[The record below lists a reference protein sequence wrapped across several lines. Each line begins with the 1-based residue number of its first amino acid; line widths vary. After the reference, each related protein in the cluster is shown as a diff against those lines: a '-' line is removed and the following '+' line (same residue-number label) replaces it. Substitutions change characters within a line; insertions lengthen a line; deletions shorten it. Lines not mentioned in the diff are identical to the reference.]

1 MNAPEDTSFELPM
14 LFVHWEGGLPE
25 IGLNVVPNFQLV
37 CPATYSVRPRC
48 DIEIDSKLDH
58 SSPSPHPRQI
68 TKGNWTFSLPFGLTT
83 DGEDCRPGT
92 YLIQIKIRFLGLS
105 DRNLPSLFHCELR
118 LNVPRRSG
126 NRREL
131 VIEGDGQ
138 SLINIDGLDLNEFAG
153 VVIKGGPDAIVNL
166 EGGGEQSS
174 APASSQETG
183 IVSHRL
189 HLAVSTIRTPFC
201 SDTFTNGSRTGDA
214 SLLFDDGHRTLL
226 FAKRTSQWR
235 WTLGRRRQDNDIIT
249 RFLPASATHDAQTAK
264 LSRTHAE
271 LVLTDT
277 GLLLRDHSRSGI
289 WVENFDKVDGDRLFT
304 ADEDSHGG
312 IAIALGD
319 VNSDQFRMDLQ
330 LFSAPD
336 DQVQLNESK
345 EADLMYSEILGQNPK
360 QLQLTFHS
368 RLQAARLRR
377 ETNLEDEENYVLLFS
392 QATVGVSEEK
402 NPVVLD
408 NHPGNRSV
416 KARFLYAERRFWL
429 ENQGERQEDV
439 TVNDIAIPQ
448 LELIPLEFGMRLQL
462 GASKLTFDRK
472 AQVFLDD

>member
-1 MNAPEDTSFELPM
+1 M
-14 LFVHWEGGLPE
+14 LFVHWEGGMPE
-25 IGLNVVPNFQLV
+25 IGQNVVPNFQLI
-37 CPATYSVRPRC
+37 CPGTYSVRPRC
-48 DIEIDSKLDH
+48 DVEIDSKLDH
-58 SSPSPHPRQI
+58 PPPSPHPRQI
-68 TKGNWTFSLPFGLTT
+68 AKGNWTFSLPFGLTT
-83 DGEDCRPGT
+83 NGDDCRPGT
-92 YLIQIKIRFLGLS
+92 YLIQIHLRFPGLS
-105 DRNLPSLFHCELR
+105 DRNLPSRFHCDLR
-118 LNVPRRSG
+118 LHVRPGSG
-126 NRREL
+126 SRREL

-138 SLINIDGLDLNEFAG
+138 SAINLDGLDLSAFG
-153 VVIKGGPDAIVNL
+153 DVVIKGGEGAIINIERDPEPTL
-166 EGGGEQSS
+166 APSS
-174 APASSQETG
+174 PPETG

-189 HLAVSTIRTPFC
+189 HLDVIRMRTPYR

-214 SLLFDDGHRTLL
+214 SLLFEDGHRTLL

-249 RFLPASATHDAQTAK
+249 RFLPASDTHDAQTAR

-271 LVLTDT
+271 LVLTEE
-277 GLLLRDHSRSGI
+277 GLLIRDHSRSGI
-289 WVENFDKVDGDRLFT
+289 WIEDFDKVDGDKLFT
-304 ADEDSHGG
+304 ADQDSYGS

-319 VNSDQFRMDLQ
+319 INSDQFRMDLQ

-336 DQVQLNESK
+336 EQVQLNESK

-377 ETNLEDEENYVLLFS
+377 ETNLEDEEDYVLLFG
-392 QATVGVSEEK
+392 QATVGVSEER
-402 NPVVLD
+402 NPVVLED
-408 NHPGNRSV
+408 HPDNRSV

-448 LELIPLEFGMRLQL
+448 LELVPLEFGMRLQL
-462 GASKLTFDRK
+462 GASKLRFDRK

>member
-1 MNAPEDTSFELPM
+1 
-14 LFVHWEGGLPE
+14 
-25 IGLNVVPNFQLV
+25 
-37 CPATYSVRPRC
+37 
-48 DIEIDSKLDH
+48 
-58 SSPSPHPRQI
+58 
-68 TKGNWTFSLPFGLTT
+68 
-83 DGEDCRPGT
+83 
-92 YLIQIKIRFLGLS
+92 
-105 DRNLPSLFHCELR
+105 
-118 LNVPRRSG
+118 
-126 NRREL
+126 
-131 VIEGDGQ
+131 
-138 SLINIDGLDLNEFAG
+138 
-153 VVIKGGPDAIVNL
+153 
-166 EGGGEQSS
+166 
-174 APASSQETG
+174 
-183 IVSHRL
+183 
-189 HLAVSTIRTPFC
+189 
-201 SDTFTNGSRTGDA
+201 
-214 SLLFDDGHRTLL
+214 
-226 FAKRTSQWR
+226 
-235 WTLGRRRQDNDIIT
+235 
-249 RFLPASATHDAQTAK
+249 
-264 LSRTHAE
+264 
-271 LVLTDT
+271 
-277 GLLLRDHSRSGI
+277 
-289 WVENFDKVDGDRLFT
+289 